1 VTLADQWQPAELYHQ
16 RWAADLR
23 AVPQND
29 LMHASLTWPRTAAGA
44 QIRGVIHRPRTGG
57 VSDDSLLRPDSH
69 YGVYKTANEGNARIY
84 SMTEGIG
91 SIGLRPFVVC
101 GSGRDQGTDLRSH
114 DGDARGGQG
123 PIPN

>member
-1 VTLADQWQPAELYHQ
+1 VTLADQRQPAELYHQ

-57 VSDDSLLRPDSH
+57 
-69 YGVYKTANEGNARIY
+69 GVRRFPPAARLALWRLQTANEGKARIY